1 MYSLVTNSLEPHY
14 VNSYFFQLFTATTAG
29 KDFFLALFNTFS
41 QPPEIVLLIDTPS
54 SDLASYTVETATGM
68 IATGELNGTIHSI
81 TLSNSLQVGSS
92 GYSDRNKGIRVSAT
106 GKNPIVVLVTM
117 KFSIYLPLGFD
128 TYKVHQNVENK
139 PQIYEYYA
147 LSTDYNGQQLNRKS
161 EVLLVGNHNDTIVS
175 ITPTQTVSLPEDAQ
189 NSTATLVSVAPGT
202 THNVTLNQFQTL
214 LVFNPTYDI
223 TGTRIVSNKP
233 LTVLTGHQCAQFPTS
248 ATFCE
253 PVHVQ
258 MPPTFLWG
266 NEFLLAP
273 FAGRTSQ
280 QQYKLVTAEKSTTI
294 VYRCDNSTAVA
305 RTLAI
310 AGVGDYLVF
319 PAGSYCS
326 LFATKPIFVVQLGA
340 GYSTDENGDPVMAV
354 VPPTTRHINYTI
366 FHVNSDLFPSI
377 TDFVSITIL
386 QEHFGDHGEHVL
398 LDGNQLSCYWNEIYN
413 STGLAGYG
421 CNISTTTG
429 KHFITH
435 SNNGLLSVVA
445 YGWSRSPAWGYAFLT
460 GMSLEMYTSG
470 LY

>member
-1 MYSLVTNSLEPHY
+1 M
-14 VNSYFFQLFTATTAG
+14 
-29 KDFFLALFNTFS
+29 
-41 QPPEIVLLIDTPS
+41 LLIDTPS
-54 SDLASYTVETATGM
+54 SDLASYTVETATGL

-81 TLSNSLQVGSS
+81 RLSNCLQVGSS

-106 GKNPIVVLVTM
+106 GNNPIVVLVTM

-128 TYKVHQNVENK
+128 TYKVHQNVENE

-161 EVLLVGNHNDTIVS
+161 EVLLVGNHNDTVVS

-214 LVFNPTYDI
+214 LVFNLTYDI

-280 QQYKLVTAEKSTTI
+280 QQYKLVTAENSTTI
-294 VYRCDNSTAVA
+294 VYRCGNSKAVA

-340 GYSTDENGDPVMAV
+340 GYSTDNIGDPVMAV
-354 VPPTTRHINYTI
+354 VPPTARHVNYTI
-366 FHVNSDLFPSI
+366 FRVNSDLFPSM
-377 TDFVSITIL
+377 TNFVSITIL
-386 QEHFGDHGEHVL
+386 KKHFGNHGEHVL
-398 LDGNQLSCYWNEIYN
+398 LDGNMLSCSWNEIYN
-413 STGLAGYG
+413 SSGLAGYG

-460 GMSLEMYTSG
+460 GMSLKVFQTTEFSG
-470 LY
+470 TVKVFN